1 MAVCRR
7 FELRTSCSGD
17 RCSTHPNSPLPKTKL
32 PLWAVWLFLSPK
44 APHTG
49 PGEPSSI
56 PPSQGLTAV
65 LLVRLVLAVGR
76 TVTDPAAMDTLT
88 TATVELE
95 GGAGAADRLSGR
107 VSAPA
112 VLRPLIGAIVT
123 VPVPVAGPQAGDA
136 RRGVAAEVSRTTS
149 GGRTVGLVR
158 AVQAIPVLVTHK
170 LPGDA
175 LAILAAE
182 LVQGARLGGC
192 GGCTG
197 RRAPCHA
204 TAHTTTH
211 QPYSQ
216 TGPCASK
223 KHGGSRQRPR
233 LQFLLSMPPSSPSLP
248 DPPFSVSH

>member
-1 MAVCRR
+1 MGTATIVVQALVGLALLDGLIRPVTTVPGGVAHLVQADALPTVALEFVRAIALCHIDAAKLVAHVFAVM
-7 FELRTSCSGD
+7 FTVTLAATV
-17 RCSTHPNSPLPKTKL
+17 N
-32 PLWAVWLFLSPK
+32 
-44 APHTG
+44 TG
-49 PGEPSSI
+49 AICTLEFVRSAG
-56 PPSQGLTAV
+56 GHRAV

-123 VPVPVAGPQAGDA
+123 VPVPVASPQAGDA
-136 RRGVAAEVSRTTS
+136 RRGVAAEVSRATS

-182 LVQGARLGGC
+182 LVQGARLGG
-192 GGCTG
+192 
-197 RRAPCHA
+197 A
-204 TAHTTTH
+204 
-211 QPYSQ
+211 
-216 TGPCASK
+216 
-223 KHGGSRQRPR
+223 
-233 LQFLLSMPPSSPSLP
+233 
-248 DPPFSVSH
+248 V